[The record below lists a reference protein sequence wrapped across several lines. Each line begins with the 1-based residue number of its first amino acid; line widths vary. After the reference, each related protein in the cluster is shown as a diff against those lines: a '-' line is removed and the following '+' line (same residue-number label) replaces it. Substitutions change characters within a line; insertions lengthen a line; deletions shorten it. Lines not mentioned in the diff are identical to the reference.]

1 MTRRKVS
8 NPLALAVLSL
18 LLERPMHPYEM
29 SRTLRERNKEGS
41 IKLNYGSLYSVVD
54 KLVAH
59 GLIEPQKTVRDGRRP
74 ERTVYGATSAGRAE
88 FEDWLAELLAI
99 PVKEFSQ
106 FEAGLSLLPGLPPEE
121 VVDLL
126 DQRCVQLEHSLAS
139 SEAILKASAPSLPRL
154 FWIEWDYVRT
164 HLETDL
170 HWTRKLVGEIRDGS
184 FDGLADWRAFHTDD
198 TPPDLAD
205 PARDVPADDTRG
217 SDTRGV
223 GGADKDTTADVPQR
237 KASGRKGRLKSV

>member
-29 SRTLRERNKEGS
+29 SRTLRERHKEGS

-54 KLVAH
+54 KLVTH
-59 GLIEPQKTVRDGRRP
+59 DLIEPQETVRDGRRP
-74 ERTVYGATSAGRAE
+74 ERTVYRATSAGRAE
-88 FEDWLAELLAI
+88 FEDWLAELLAM

-126 DQRCVQLEHSLAS
+126 DQRCGQLELSLAS
-139 SEAILKASAPSLPRL
+139 YEAILGTSRASLPRL
-154 FWIEWDYVRT
+154 FWIEWDYVRA

-170 HWTRKLVGEIRDGS
+170 RWTRQLADDIRDGS
-184 FDGLADWRAFHTDD
+184 LDGLVHWRAFHTDG
-198 TPPDLAD
+198 TRPDLSPDDAERENT
-205 PARDVPADDTRG
+205 PA
-217 SDTRGV
+217 
-223 GGADKDTTADVPQR
+223 K
-237 KASGRKGRLKSV
+237 KKGRLKSV

>member
-29 SRTLRERNKEGS
+29 SRTLRERHKEGS

-54 KLVAH
+54 KLVTH
-59 GLIEPQKTVRDGRRP
+59 DLIEPQETVRDGRRP
-74 ERTVYGATSAGRAE
+74 ERTVYRATSAGRAE
-88 FEDWLAELLAI
+88 FEDWLAELLAM

-126 DQRCVQLEHSLAS
+126 DQRCGALEHSLAS
-139 SEAILKASAPSLPRL
+139 YEAILDTSRASLPRL
-154 FWIEWDYVRT
+154 FWIEWDYVRA

-170 HWTRKLVGEIRDGS
+170 RWTRQLADDIRDGS
-184 FDGLADWRAFHTDD
+184 LDGLVHWRAFHTDG
-198 TPPDLAD
+198 TRPDLSPDDAEREST
-205 PARDVPADDTRG
+205 PA
-217 SDTRGV
+217 
-223 GGADKDTTADVPQR
+223 K
-237 KASGRKGRLKSV
+237 KKKGRLKSV

>member
-29 SRTLRERNKEGS
+29 SRTLRERHKEGS

-54 KLVAH
+54 KLVNH
-59 GLIEPQKTVRDGRRP
+59 GLIEQQETVRDGRRP

-88 FEDWLAELLAI
+88 FEDWLAELLAV
-99 PVKEFSQ
+99 PVKEYSQ

-121 VVDLL
+121 VADLL
-126 DQRCVQLEHSLAS
+126 DQRCVHLEHSLAS
-139 SEAILKASAPSLPRL
+139 SEAILTTSRPSLPRL
-154 FWIEWDYVRT
+154 FWIEWDYVRA

-184 FDGLADWRAFHTDD
+184 FDGLVPWRAFHADGSMPDVTD
-198 TPPDLAD
+198 PPAGAPGEDAA
-205 PARDVPADDTRG
+205 PDDSG
-217 SDTRGV
+217 
-223 GGADKDTTADVPQR
+223 PR
-237 KASGRKGRLKSV
+237 KAGRKGRLKSV